1 MATATFYLLDEIGD
15 ANLLPFI
22 CQQVYQQFRQG
33 ARVLVVAADQQQ
45 AEALDELL
53 WQLPTDAFV
62 PHNLSGEGGHG
73 SPVELSWPGQSPR
86 GSRPCVVNLAA
97 QAPDMAARAQ
107 QVIDIVPVADDLRA
121 QARERFKQYRQHGI
135 ALTTEQAVLAND
147 S

>member
-22 CQQVYQQFRQG
+22 CQQVHQSFRQG
-33 ARVLVVAADQQQ
+33 ARVLVMATDQVQ

-62 PHNLSGEGGHG
+62 PHNLTGEGGHG
-73 SPVELSWPGQSPR
+73 SPVELSWVGQSPR
-86 GSRPCVVNLAA
+86 GPRPCVINLAQ
-97 QAPDMAARAQ
+97 QAPEMAARAQ

-135 ALTTEQAVLAND
+135 KLHTEQAVLVTD
-147 S
+147 

>member
-1 MATATFYLLDEIGD
+1 MAAATFYLLDEIGD

-22 CQQVYQQFRQG
+22 CQQIYQNFRQG
-33 ARVLVVAADQQQ
+33 SRILVMAADQSQ

-53 WQLPTDAFV
+53 WQLPADAFV

-86 GSRPCVVNLAA
+86 GPRPCVINLAL
-97 QAPDMAARAQ
+97 QAPDIAARAQ
-107 QVIDIVPVADDLRA
+107 LVIDIVPVADDLRA

-135 ALTTEQAVLAND
+135 QLHTEQAVLAND
-147 S
+147 